1 MILVQVGAPPGLLE
15 SAADDCRSEETVM
28 RTPSKTAL
36 AATLASAFLA
46 TALAAAPPAA
56 PAKSATP
63 VQKPQAQTG
72 FRAEFVRQLDDVQK
86 KVLSLAEA
94 VPADKYS
101 WRPAP
106 GVRSVGEV
114 YMHLASANF
123 YLPTL
128 FGVKPP
134 ADVDLPN
141 LEKQGGDKA
150 KVTAALEQSFAHL
163 RRVVDGTP
171 DSDLDK
177 PVKIFGH
184 DGTVRETLFVIANHM
199 HEHLGQSIAYAR
211 SNGVVPPWSQGQGQ
225 AGR

>member
-1 MILVQVGAPPGLLE
+1 
-15 SAADDCRSEETVM
+15 M
-28 RTPSKTAL
+28 RIKSQTAL
-36 AATLASAFLA
+36 ATVAAALLCAA
-46 TALAAAPPAA
+46 TAAVAQTPQQ
-56 PAKSATP
+56 KSVTP
-63 VQKPQAQTG
+63 VQKPQVQTG
-72 FRAEFVRQLDDVQK
+72 FRAEFLHQLDDVQK
-86 KVLSLAEA
+86 KVLSLAAA

-123 YLPTL
+123 FLPTL
-128 FGVKPP
+128 WGVKPP
-134 ADVDLPN
+134 ADVDVPN

-150 KVTAALEQSFAHL
+150 KVAAALQQSFAHI
-163 RRVVDGTP
+163 RRVVDSTP
-171 DSDLDK
+171 DSDLDRTI
-177 PVKIFGH
+177 KIFGH
-184 DGTVRETLFVIANHM
+184 EGTVREAMFIIANHM